1 MLYCYVESGAL
12 VDGPRRLPRNWRN
25 VTRLDLATDESLKLK
40 GWLPYIDVK
49 PEHDKDTQYITG
61 SRVITKDAVT
71 INNTV
76 NDYTEEQMAARL
88 FSAQTARKKVIR
100 KEAKTRIEW
109 KYSDWAQRNVAM
121 GVYGSDV
128 GDPMKAKIAAMITE
142 SNSCEDAVDAAET
155 LQAVRDVTPDWPIE
169 MEVL

>member
-1 MLYCYVESGAL
+1 MLYCLVEEGSITQ
-12 VDGPRRLPRNWRN
+12 GPGRLPMSWRN
-25 VTRLDLATDESLKLK
+25 ISGLNLLDIDKLK
-40 GWLPYIDVK
+40 TLGWLPYIDVK
-49 PEHDKDTQYITG
+49 PEHDKDTQHITG

-109 KYSDWAQRNVAM
+109 KYPNWAQRNVAM